1 MKYYSIG
8 DIVLT
13 KKGFLGKITSI
24 IKGAKSIGYV
34 IENCE
39 DRQFHR
45 HENIFGRIEQ
55 I

>member
-1 MKYYSIG
+1 MKTYNID